1 MNAPIRLPVNLKTLV
16 LHDEDY
22 PILTRQ
28 EPPPKA
34 VIRQALFNMVT
45 RYENTTQ
52 TLRLI
57 AAQRKG
63 SSPAP
68 RLRYVCSR
76 VGEEWIVNEDELHVG
91 GYSMSLRA
99 GRIIRER
106 PLEGD
111 FAWWWD

>member
-1 MNAPIRLPVNLKTLV
+1 LNAPIRLPVNLKTLV
-16 LHDEDY
+16 FHDGNY
-22 PILTRQ
+22 PSLIRQ

-57 AAQRKG
+57 AAQWKD
-63 SSPAP
+63 SSLTP

-76 VGEEWIVNEDELHVG
+76 VGEEWIVDEDELHVG
-91 GYSMSLRA
+91 SYSMSLRA

-106 PLEGD
+106 PLKGD